1 MIEQFIRET
10 ILLWMEEHDLHGT
23 VVVEK
28 RPPTELVLPKT
39 AMENG

>member
-10 ILLWMEEHDLHGT
+10 LLLWIEENNLPGT

-28 RPPTELVLPKT
+28 RPPTELTLPKT
-39 AMENG
+39 ANKNG